1 MFQELVHCRVILNKF
16 SKILFLRTKLL
27 LVLSLFN
34 HSNHLLPR
42 LLHSGVFLPMLFFVP
57 LHLLIVSPRLEFAQ
71 THNVKRE
78 IIKDI
83 GIHTGLDSP
92 ADNEWKGRKK
102 MGANISMYTVTSFSD
117 QFESSIHFTSLHDDN
132 QSISY
137 AFIEWNINEGFIII
151 NISSITL
158 MFLQI
163 TCQRRFCF
171 SNWSFIYFIRK
182 HCKRMVT

>member
-27 LVLSLFN
+27 LMLSLFN

-42 LLHSGVFLPMLFFVP
+42 LLHSGVFLPMLFSVP
-57 LHLLIVSPRLEFAQ
+57 LHLLIVSPRLEYAQ

-92 ADNEWKGRKK
+92 ADNEWLGRKK
-102 MGANISMYTVTSFSD
+102 NGGEYFHVHSNLILWSVWVINSFHLPSWR
-117 QFESSIHFTSLHDDN
+117 
-132 QSISY
+132 QSINQLCLY
-137 AFIEWNINEGFIII
+137 WMKYKQGLYN
-151 NISSITL
+151 
-158 MFLQI
+158 
-163 TCQRRFCF
+163 
-171 SNWSFIYFIRK
+171 
-182 HCKRMVT
+182 H